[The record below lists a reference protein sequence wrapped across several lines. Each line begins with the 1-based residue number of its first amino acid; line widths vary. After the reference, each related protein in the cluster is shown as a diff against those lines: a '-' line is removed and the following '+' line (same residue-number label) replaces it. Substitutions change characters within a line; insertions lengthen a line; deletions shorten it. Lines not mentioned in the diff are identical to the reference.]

1 MTDEDDL
8 FLRKWAAEIG
18 PTVDGARNL
27 LEEMNPLPVCAACS
41 AARWYKVE
49 NKKRESALECFCT
62 EYRGTMYNGV
72 RSVTACDAREDAI
85 ERHKLD
91 SQTRG

>member
-1 MTDEDDL
+1 MTDKDDL

-27 LEEMNPLPVCAACS
+27 LEVMKPLPVCAACS

-49 NKKRESALECFCT
+49 NKNGKTELECFCT
-62 EYRGTMYNGV
+62 EYRGVMYNGL
-72 RSVTACDAREDAI
+72 RSVTACDAREDVI
-85 ERHKLD
+85 ERHK
-91 SQTRG
+91 SQS